1 MHIEG
6 RAHAVACVAAAQM
19 RAPAPALLI
28 ASGLSGAGKTS
39 QSQALLESHGV
50 IRVRADVERKRLFGL
65 APEARSGSG
74 VDAGLYTAEASI
86 RTYARLAEL
95 ARAVLEAG
103 HAVLVDASFLK
114 RAQRQDFAALAEELG
129 VPFVI
134 LAFDAPLEL
143 LRERV
148 RQRAQAGTDASE
160 ADLAVLDSQCRTREA
175 LDAGEL
181 ARTLHIDTRSAPDW
195 QALAAALS
203 ALWPA
208 AGSSADPR
216 PGG

>member
-1 MHIEG
+1 MQVGFG
-6 RAHAVACVAAAQM
+6 RVYAGSVW
-19 RAPAPALLI
+19 LLATLAF
-28 ASGLSGAGKTS
+28 ASCSSSSSSDSTA
-39 QSQALLESHGV
+39 
-50 IRVRADVERKRLFGL
+50 
-65 APEARSGSG
+65 GSG
-74 VDAGLYTAEASI
+74 VDAGLYTAEASA

-95 ARAVLEAG
+95 ARVVVDAG
-103 HAVLVDASFLK
+103 YAVLVDASFLK
-114 RAQRQDFAALAEELG
+114 RAQRQDFAALAEVLG

-160 ADLAVLDSQCRTREA
+160 ADLAVLETQCRTREA
-175 LDAGEL
+175 FDTGEL

-195 QALAAALS
+195 RALSAALS